1 MVKKRTSSGTDGVS
15 GGQDRNVKKNSNMKT
30 VPFEEAMKNLESAV
44 RKLEEGSLGL
54 EDSLRIFEEGIQWSR
69 QCHHRLA
76 DAERKVEMLLK
87 ADKEEL
93 TQVAFDL
100 GEEGDR

>member
-1 MVKKRTSSGTDGVS
+1 MAKKRTSIGGDGGS
-15 GGQDRNVKKNSNMKT
+15 GGKDGTVRT
-30 VPFEEAMKNLESAV
+30 VPFEEAMKNLEDSV
-44 RKLEEGSLGL
+44 RRLEEGSLGL
-54 EDSLRIFEEGIQWSR
+54 EDSLKMFEEGIQWSR

-87 ADKEEL
+87 TDKEEL

-100 GEEGDR
+100 GEEGDG

>member
-1 MVKKRTSSGTDGVS
+1 MVKKRTSTSGDGGSGTQETTV
-15 GGQDRNVKKNSNMKT
+15 KT
-30 VPFEEAMKNLESAV
+30 VLFEEAMKQLENAV

-54 EDSLRIFEEGIQWSR
+54 EDSLKVFEEGIQWSR

-87 ADKEEL
+87 TDKEEL

-100 GEEGDR
+100 GEEGDG